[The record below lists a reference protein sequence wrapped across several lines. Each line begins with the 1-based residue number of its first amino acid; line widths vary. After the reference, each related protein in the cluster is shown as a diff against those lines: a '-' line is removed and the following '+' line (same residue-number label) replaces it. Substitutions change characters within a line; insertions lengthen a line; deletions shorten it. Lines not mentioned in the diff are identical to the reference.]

1 VAGMGEVYTFG
12 VKSGQQCAMINI
24 TKEIQAVIRDSGVKN
39 GICVIFVPHTTAGI
53 TINENADPDVV
64 RDFLMETGK
73 IVPLSDGYNHL
84 EGNSAAHIKAS
95 MMGFTQ
101 TVIIE
106 EGRLLLGTWQGI
118 YFMEFDGPR
127 IRKVHVKILEG

>member
-1 VAGMGEVYTFG
+1 MKEICSFG
-12 VKSGQQCAMINI
+12 VKSKQNCAMIDI
-24 TKEIQAVIRDSGVKN
+24 TREVQNSVSESGVMS
-39 GICVIFVPHTTAGI
+39 GICIVFIPHTTAGI

-64 RDFLMETGK
+64 KDFLMEMNK
-73 IVPLSDGYNHL
+73 IVPYSDGYHHL

-95 MMGFTQ
+95 TMGFSV

-106 EGRLLLGTWQGI
+106 EGRLILGTWQGI

-127 IRKVHVKILEG
+127 IRKVIVKIIEG

>member
-1 VAGMGEVYTFG
+1 MSRVYSFG
-12 VKSGQQCAMINI
+12 VKSAGGCSMIDI
-24 TKEIQAVIRDSGVKN
+24 TGEVYDVVQKSGVKD
-39 GICVIFVPHTTAGI
+39 GICVVFIPHTTAGI

-64 RDFLMETGK
+64 RDFLMEIGK
-73 IVPLSDGYNHL
+73 IVPLSDGYRHC

-95 MMGFTQ
+95 MMGFSE

-106 EGRLLLGTWQGI
+106 EGRLMLGTWQGI

-127 IRKVHVKILEG
+127 TRKVYVKIIEG